1 MSMPVHKDLTS
12 PELVELFNHAATLA
26 RQGDYEASLE
36 AWDLLVGPGRGRD
49 RPAGR
54 RVMTGEFL
62 GVATMRRAWVLMDL
76 GRREEALL
84 ALKDPVMEACLS
96 QLRTEDLYEYH
107 FSLGNTLGTLGRIRK
122 MDRQFTMALNI
133 AAEELGDLERCCRTW
148 SNLMRH
154 AERAQAWRYLERE
167 SLRAVAFATKTGAR
181 ALGFEARFRHAVAL
195 RGLGRDDEARQ
206 EAEALLVETRAAGVT
221 AVVAR
226 LEEIVASCG

>member
-26 RQGDYEASLE
+26 RQGEYEASLA
-36 AWDLLVGPGRGRD
+36 AWDRLVGSGRGRD

-62 GVATMRRAWVLMDL
+62 GVATMRRAWVLIDL
-76 GRREEALL
+76 GHHEEALL

-96 QLRTEDLYEYH
+96 QLRAEDLYEYH

-122 MDRQFTMALNI
+122 MDRQLTLALNI
-133 AAEELGDLERCCRTW
+133 AAEELGDLERCCQTW

-167 SLRAVAFATKTGAR
+167 SRRAVAFAANASAS
-181 ALGFEARFRHAVAL
+181 ALSLEARFRHVVAQ
-195 RGLGRDDEARQ
+195 RGLGRHDKARE
-206 EAEALLVETRAAGVT
+206 EAEVLLVEAKAAGVT
-221 AVVAR
+221 AAVAR
-226 LEEIVASCG
+226 LEELITVRE

>member
-26 RQGDYEASLE
+26 RQGDYEASLV
-36 AWDLLVGPGRGRD
+36 AWDRLVGSGRGRD

-76 GRREEALL
+76 GHHEEALL
-84 ALKDPVMEACLS
+84 ALKEPVMEACLS

-154 AERAQAWRYLERE
+154 AERARAWRYLERE
-167 SLRAVAFATKTGAR
+167 SRRAVTFAANTGTR
-181 ALGFEARFRHAVAL
+181 ALSFEARFRHAVAL
-195 RGLGRDDEARQ
+195 HGLGHVKKARE
-206 EAEALLVETRAAGVT
+206 EAEELLVEAGAAGVT
-221 AVVAR
+221 AAVAR
-226 LEEIVASCG
+226 LEEIVAGCG